1 MDLSEC
7 LTLLALIM
15 ALSAYIGSVR
25 ARLLDRAKEHSDDK
39 KEKCDYIRDV
49 ARLMWIDV
57 PLVISGLLLLLFVM
71 RWQLFGFRDEV
82 VLVAALIVFAA
93 SAVVMAVFHA
103 CQWCK
108 SLAKLNECK
117 TGS

>member
-1 MDLSEC
+1 MNLSEC

-25 ARLLDRAKEHSDDK
+25 ARLLDRANVENHD
-39 KEKCDYIRDV
+39 EKCKQIRAV

-57 PLVISGLLLLLFVM
+57 PLVVSGLLLLLFVM
-71 RWQLFGFRDEV
+71 MWQLGDFRADV
-82 VLVAALIVFAA
+82 VLVAALGVFAA

-108 SLAKLNECK
+108 SLARLNECK

>member
-1 MDLSEC
+1 MNLSEC

-25 ARLLDRAKEHSDDK
+25 ARMLDRAKESTN
-39 KEKCDYIRDV
+39 EKCDYIRDV
-49 ARLMWIDV
+49 AWLMLIDV
-57 PLVISGLLLLLFVM
+57 PLVVSGLLLLLFVM
-71 RWQLFGFRDEV
+71 MWQLGDFRADV
-82 VLVAALIVFAA
+82 VLAAALIVFAA

-117 TGS
+117 TKS